1 MSNPKNLR
9 EGRFMKRLAL
19 WTGALLLL
27 ITAVAAVAQPPP
39 GAGGFQMTPEM
50 QRRIEEWRKWREAH
64 KHTFQLTSTLRALAE
79 IDKDP
84 RTKLTPEQAKKVMA
98 VLQPYRNKPKMT
110 QEDAKNALKGIKA
123 ALNVNQ
129 LNAIAR
135 IEAERRNRRGGTGG
149 GGMGMRPGGP
159 GGAPGGMP
167 GGGAGARPGGPGG
180 PGGGFQM
187 PDPSR
192 MKDFN
197 PFKPDTSTPF
207 GQRSAQYWSDFFTGL
222 QKRAS
227 GK

>member
-1 MSNPKNLR
+1 MR
-9 EGRFMKRLAL
+9 KRMTL
-19 WTGALLLL
+19 WTGVLLLVM
-27 ITAVAAVAQPPP
+27 TAVAAIAQPPP

-50 QRRIEEWRKWREAH
+50 QRQMEAWRKWREAH
-64 KHTFQLTSTLRALAE
+64 KYTFQLTSTLRALE
-79 IDKDP
+79 DIDKDP
-84 RTKLTPEQAKKVMA
+84 KTKLTAEQAKKILA

-110 QEDAKNALKGIKA
+110 QDDAKNALKGIKA

-135 IEAERRNRRGGTGG
+135 IEAERRNRRGGFGGPGGGPGG

-159 GGAPGGMP
+159 GGPPGGAP
-167 GGGAGARPGGPGG
+167 GARPGGAPGGNAGRPGG
-180 PGGGFQM
+180 PGGGFRM
-187 PDPSR
+187 PDPSQ

-207 GQRSAQYWSDFFTGL
+207 GQRAAERWNQFFKGL
-222 QKRAS
+222 QQRAS

>member
-1 MSNPKNLR
+1 M
-9 EGRFMKRLAL
+9 MKRLTL
-19 WTGALLLL
+19 WAGAMLLL
-27 ITAVAAVAQPPP
+27 ITAIAAVAQPPP

-50 QRRIEEWRKWREAH
+50 QKQIEAWRKWREAH
-64 KHTFQLTSTLRALAE
+64 KYTFQLTSTLRALQD

-84 RTKLTPEQAKKVMA
+84 KTKLAPAQAKKILA

-110 QEDAKNALKGIKA
+110 QDDAKNALKGIKA

-135 IEAERRNRRGGTGG
+135 IEAERRNRRGGPGGMGG
-149 GGMGMRPGGP
+149 GGMGMRPGGTGGQP
-159 GGAPGGMP
+159 GGAPG
-167 GGGAGARPGGPGG
+167 ARPGGAPGAG
-180 PGGGFQM
+180 GAPGGGFRM
-187 PDPSR
+187 PDPSQ

-207 GQRSAQYWSDFFTGL
+207 GQQAADRWNQFFKGL
-222 QKRAS
+222 QQRAS

>member
-1 MSNPKNLR
+1 
-9 EGRFMKRLAL
+9 MKRLAL
-19 WTGALLLL
+19 WTGVLLLL

-50 QRRIEEWRKWREAH
+50 QKQIEAWRKWREAH
-64 KHTFQLTSTLRALAE
+64 KYTFQLTSTLRALIE
-79 IDKDP
+79 IDKDQK
-84 RTKLTPEQAKKVMA
+84 TKLTPTQAKKILA

-110 QEDAKNALKGIKA
+110 QDDAKNALKGIKA
-123 ALNVNQ
+123 ALNVDQ

-135 IEAERRNRRGGTGG
+135 IEAERRNRRGGFGGPGAGAG

-159 GGAPGGMP
+159 GGGPGGMP
-167 GGGAGARPGGPGG
+167 RGGAGGAGARPGGPGG
-180 PGGGFQM
+180 PGGGFRM

-207 GQRSAQYWSDFFTGL
+207 GQRAAQMWNEFFKGL
-222 QKRAS
+222 QQRAA

>member
-1 MSNPKNLR
+1 
-9 EGRFMKRLAL
+9 MKRLAF
-19 WTGALLLL
+19 WTGVLLLV
-27 ITAVAAVAQPPP
+27 ITAVAAIAQPPP

-50 QRRIEEWRKWREAH
+50 QRQMEAWRKWREAH
-64 KHTFQLTSTLRALAE
+64 KYTFQLTSTLRALEE

-84 RTKLTPEQAKKVMA
+84 KTKLTPAQAKKILT

-110 QEDAKNALKGIKA
+110 QDDAKNALKGIKA

-135 IEAERRNRRGGTGG
+135 IEAERRNRRGGFGGPGG

-159 GGAPGGMP
+159 GGPPGGAP
-167 GGGAGARPGGPGG
+167 GARPGGSPGAGGRPSAPGG
-180 PGGGFQM
+180 NFRM
-187 PDPSR
+187 PDPSQ

-207 GQRSAQYWSDFFTGL
+207 GQRAAQRWNEFFKGL
-222 QKRAS
+222 QQRAS

>member
-1 MSNPKNLR
+1 
-9 EGRFMKRLAL
+9 MKRLTV
-19 WTGALLLL
+19 WTGVLLLV
-27 ITAVAAVAQPPP
+27 ITAVAAIAQPPP

-50 QRRIEEWRKWREAH
+50 QRQMEAWRKWREAH
-64 KHTFQLTSTLRALAE
+64 KYTFQLTSTLRALEE

-84 RTKLTPEQAKKVMA
+84 KTKLTPAQAKKILT

-110 QEDAKNALKGIKA
+110 QDDAKNALKGIKA

-135 IEAERRNRRGGTGG
+135 IEAERRNRRGGFGGPGG
-149 GGMGMRPGGP
+149 GGMGMRPGAPGGPPAGAPGARP
-159 GGAPGGMP
+159 GGAPGA
-167 GGGAGARPGGPGG
+167 GGRPGGN
-180 PGGGFQM
+180 FRM
-187 PDPSR
+187 PDPSQ

-207 GQRSAQYWSDFFTGL
+207 GQRAAQRWSEFFKGL
-222 QKRAS
+222 QQRAS

>member
-1 MSNPKNLR
+1 
-9 EGRFMKRLAL
+9 
-19 WTGALLLL
+19 
-27 ITAVAAVAQPPP
+27 
-39 GAGGFQMTPEM
+39 
-50 QRRIEEWRKWREAH
+50 
-64 KHTFQLTSTLRALAE
+64 LRALIE

-84 RTKLTPEQAKKVMA
+84 KTKLTPAQAKKILA

-110 QEDAKNALKGIKA
+110 QDDAKNALKGIKA

-135 IEAERRNRRGGTGG
+135 IEAERRNRRGGPGG

-197 PFKPDTSTPF
+197 PFKPDTSTPW
-207 GQRSAQYWSDFFTGL
+207 GQRSAEMWNQFFNGL
-222 QKRAS
+222 QQRAG

>member
-1 MSNPKNLR
+1 
-9 EGRFMKRLAL
+9 MKGLTL
-19 WTGALLLL
+19 WAGVLLLV
-27 ITAVAAVAQPPP
+27 IAAIAAIAQPPP

-50 QRRIEEWRKWREAH
+50 QRRIEEFRKWREAH
-64 KHTFQLTSTLRALAE
+64 KYTLQLTSTLRALE
-79 IDKDP
+79 QVDKDP
-84 RTKLTPEQAKKVMA
+84 KTKLTSAQAKKILS

-110 QEDAKNALKGIKA
+110 QDDAKNALKGIKA

-135 IEAERRNRRGGTGG
+135 IEAERRNRRGGP

-159 GGAPGGMP
+159 GGQPGGAP
-167 GGGAGARPGGPGG
+167 GARPGGAPGSN
-180 PGGGFQM
+180 FRM
-187 PDPSR
+187 PDAAQ

-207 GQRSAQYWSDFFTGL
+207 GQRAAEYWDNFFKGL
-222 QKRAS
+222 QQRAS

>member
-1 MSNPKNLR
+1 
-9 EGRFMKRLAL
+9 MKRFAL
-19 WTGALLLL
+19 WTGVLLLL

-50 QRRIEEWRKWREAH
+50 QKQMEAWRKWREAH
-64 KHTFQLTSTLRALAE
+64 KYTFQLTSTLRALIE

-84 RTKLTPEQAKKVMA
+84 KTKLTPAQAKKILA

-110 QEDAKNALKGIKA
+110 QDDAKNALKGIKA

-135 IEAERRNRRGGTGG
+135 IEAERRNRRGGFGGPGAGAG

-159 GGAPGGMP
+159 GGAPGP
-167 GGGAGARPGGPGG
+167 RPGGAPGAGGRPGG
-180 PGGGFQM
+180 SFRM
-187 PDPSR
+187 PDPSQ

-197 PFKPDTSTPF
+197 PFKPDTSTPW
-207 GQRSAQYWSDFFTGL
+207 GQRSAEMWNQFFNGL
-222 QKRAS
+222 QQRAG

>member
-1 MSNPKNLR
+1 M
-9 EGRFMKRLAL
+9 MKRFTLG
-19 WTGALLLL
+19 TGVLLLL

-50 QRRIEEWRKWREAH
+50 QRQREAWRKWREAH
-64 KHTFQLTSTLRALAE
+64 EYTFRLTNTLRALIE

-84 RTKLTPEQAKKVMA
+84 KTKLTPAQAKKILA

-110 QEDAKNALKGIKA
+110 QDDAKNALKGIKA

-135 IEAERRNRRGGTGG
+135 IEAERRNRRGGPGG

-159 GGAPGGMP
+159 GGAL
-167 GGGAGARPGGPGG
+167 GGAPGARPGGAGGRPGGG
-180 PGGGFQM
+180 PGGNFRM
-187 PDPSR
+187 PDPSQ

-207 GQRSAQYWSDFFTGL
+207 GQRSAEMWNQFFNGL
-222 QKRAS
+222 QQRAG

>member
-1 MSNPKNLR
+1 
-9 EGRFMKRLAL
+9 MKRLAL
-19 WTGALLLL
+19 CTGVLLLL

-50 QRRIEEWRKWREAH
+50 QRQIEAWRKWREAH
-64 KHTFQLTSTLRALAE
+64 RYTFQLTNTLRALIE

-84 RTKLTPEQAKKVMA
+84 KTKLTPAQAKKILA

-110 QEDAKNALKGIKA
+110 QDDAKNALKGIKA

-135 IEAERRNRRGGTGG
+135 IEAERRNRRGGPGG

-167 GGGAGARPGGPGG
+167 RRCWCAPGRTWRTGWRLPDARPQPDE
-180 PGGGFQM
+180 GFQ
-187 PDPSR
+187 PLQTRYQHPL
-192 MKDFN
+192 
-197 PFKPDTSTPF
+197 
-207 GQRSAQYWSDFFTGL
+207 GSA
-222 QKRAS
+222 KR
-227 GK
+227 